1 MMTDPIA
8 DMFTRIR
15 NGIKARFE
23 KVDVPSSTLK
33 INIVKILKEEGYV
46 KNYKLVKDNKQGV
59 LQIFLKYGAG
69 SASAM
74 LIPWPAPACTRSAP
88 PCARARPRAR
98 ASSPRSASGTRAKRR
113 QASSGQKAPPDPTR
127 AVTRK
132 IVAGSPRR
140 ARAAATYSTPRGSV

>member
-69 SASAM
+69 SASAICGLKRISKPSRRVYVTKETIPAVQSGLGVAILSTSKGILTDNQARQQGVGGE
-74 LIPWPAPACTRSAP
+74 LICSCW
-88 PCARARPRAR
+88 
-98 ASSPRSASGTRAKRR
+98 
-113 QASSGQKAPPDPTR
+113 
-127 AVTRK
+127 
-132 IVAGSPRR
+132 
-140 ARAAATYSTPRGSV
+140 